1 MKSKKLNSTQP
12 EKNRVKPKKPSQID
26 LNRFF
31 FQNNRTETGWFEQV
45 SVRFWFFFQN
55 LKTDFVIFFYKNQ
68 TESKMIIPT
77 GDILSVILK
86 TTLAISFPVH
96 DN

>member
-12 EKNRVKPKKPSQID
+12 EKNRAKPKKQSQID

-31 FQNNRTETGWFEQV
+31 FQNNWTETGWFEPV
-45 SVRFWFFFQN
+45 SVRFWFFFQK
-55 LKTDFVIFFYKNQ
+55 LKTYFVIFFYRNQ
-68 TESKMIIPT
+68 TKSKMIIRT
-77 GDILSVILK
+77 GNILSVILK